1 MPVRSCEPVHTSR
14 ACHRA
19 RVCAARW
26 LIRASV
32 LICPDGQFVDSPVQP
47 YFEKYLASRL
57 TQITSYPSSSRPSE
71 GRIMIV
77 TDVGHGM
84 RWTRQRR
91 ARDVMAGRVSL
102 ETCER
107 SNGAQTNDANADGKT
122 VWSWHPLL
130 VLNWRRCVGPTGLR
144 QAFIRR

>member
-1 MPVRSCEPVHTSR
+1 
-14 ACHRA
+14 
-19 RVCAARW
+19 
-26 LIRASV
+26 
-32 LICPDGQFVDSPVQP
+32 
-47 YFEKYLASRL
+47 
-57 TQITSYPSSSRPSE
+57 
-71 GRIMIV
+71 MIV

-122 VWSWHPLL
+122 VCVKLAE
-130 VLNWRRCVGPTGLR
+130 VRRPNRAQTAL
-144 QAFIRR
+144 IR